1 MSDAVYCEINFH
13 ITWHTKNS
21 LPMIRERIE
30 DRLYHFLTHRILE
43 TPEVRLHAIGGIET
57 HVHIGLSAPP
67 SLLISDY
74 IGQLKGSSSH
84 YINHEIEPKA
94 LQWQRGY
101 GIVTFGTKDLP
112 WVIGYIKNQKEHHRR
127 GTTHDRPERFASDD
141 VAKGR

>member
-1 MSDAVYCEINFH
+1 MSDAVYSEINFH

-30 DRLYHFLTHRILE
+30 DRLYHYLTHRILE
-43 TPEVRLHAIGGIET
+43 TPGVRLHAIGGIET

-67 SLLISDY
+67 NLLISDY

-101 GIVTFGTKDLP
+101 GIDLRDKRPAVGDWLHQKSEGTSSTRND
-112 WVIGYIKNQKEHHRR
+112 
-127 GTTHDRPERFASDD
+127 A
-141 VAKGR
+141 

>member
-30 DRLYHFLTHRILE
+30 DRLYHYLTHRILE
-43 TPEVRLHAIGGIET
+43 TPGVRLHAIGGIET

-127 GTTHDRPERFASDD
+127 GTTHDRLERFASDD
-141 VAKGR
+141 VAEGR